1 MEKIKETMTRGWDL
15 VQRGAWPEAEQVFHD
30 VLQIQPNNADAL
42 YLLGVSVFQLGKTFE
57 ALDHLTKAAR
67 LKPEAGFIHY
77 HLGLVNRALGRSQEA
92 IAEYHEA
99 IRLQPDMPEAH
110 NNLGVTLQSLGKVEE
125 ALACFRQAAR
135 AKLDYAE
142 AHNNLGAAYQLLGR
156 FTEAGA
162 CYSQAIR
169 LNPTY
174 REAIN
179 NRDALVNF
187 QRTSGAAAGP
197 VSPESHFNMGMAFQN
212 QELYGEAMACY
223 EEALASRPD
232 YAEAHNSLGAALHR
246 LGKTDEALASFQQA
260 IRCRPTYAEA
270 HNNLGIALQV
280 KDRLDD
286 AIASYRQAVRIKP
299 DFPEAHNNL
308 GEALHVRG
316 ETEEAF
322 AAFEQAVRFRPDFAE
337 AHANL
342 GFLAE
347 EKGNRSEA
355 LARFEKA
362 LQSKPDYP
370 EAHMAKAFQL
380 LQDGK
385 FEQGWSEYE
394 WRMRCKKFPTPP
406 VPGPKP
412 AWDGSPLGGRTILLR
427 AEQGLGDAL
436 QFIRF
441 APLVHERGG
450 KVILECQPPLIPLFR
465 TCPGIERV
473 LDPNQ
478 SLPEFDTHAMLLSV
492 PGLLLTKLSSIPARV
507 PYLTANLALVEHWR
521 QKVAEF
527 AGFKIGIVWQGSM
540 DHAKD
545 RLRSA
550 PLSKFAPLAKIAGVH
565 LLSLQ
570 VGPGRDQLTRLAEP
584 FHVIDLAPPS
594 FADLAAA
601 IKNLDL
607 VISVD
612 TAPAHLAGALAMP
625 VWVALSFAGEWR
637 WLLDREDSPW
647 YPTMRLFRQI
657 QPGDWDEVF
666 ERIAAEVARITRK

>member
-1 MEKIKETMTRGWDL
+1 
-15 VQRGAWPEAEQVFHD
+15 
-30 VLQIQPNNADAL
+30 
-42 YLLGVSVFQLGKTFE
+42 
-57 ALDHLTKAAR
+57 
-67 LKPEAGFIHY
+67 
-77 HLGLVNRALGRSQEA
+77 
-92 IAEYHEA
+92 
-99 IRLQPDMPEAH
+99 
-110 NNLGVTLQSLGKVEE
+110 
-125 ALACFRQAAR
+125 
-135 AKLDYAE
+135 
-142 AHNNLGAAYQLLGR
+142 
-156 FTEAGA
+156 
-162 CYSQAIR
+162 QAIR
-169 LNPTY
+169 LRPGYT
-174 REAIN
+174 EAAN

-187 QRTSGAAAGP
+187 LRSSNWSIGP
-197 VSPESHFNMGMAFQN
+197 VPADAYFNLGMAFQS
-212 QELYGEAMACY
+212 QELFGEAIVCY
-223 EEALASRPD
+223 EEALTARPD
-232 YAEAHNSLGAALHR
+232 FPEAHNSLGAALHK
-246 LGKTDEALASFQQA
+246 LGATDAALASFQQA
-260 IRCRPTYAEA
+260 IRCRPNYAEA

-280 KDRLDD
+280 KDRLDE
-286 AIASYRQAVRIKP
+286 AIASYRQAVHLKP

-308 GEALHVRG
+308 GEALHVQLK
-316 ETEEAF
+316 TEEAF

-412 AWDGSPLGGRTILLR
+412 AWDGSRLGGRTILLR

-473 LDPNQ
+473 LDPGE

-492 PGLLLTKLSSIPARV
+492 PGLLLTKLSTIPARV
-507 PYLTANLALVEHWR
+507 PYLTADPALVKRWR
-521 QKVAEF
+521 QKVSDF

-550 PLSKFAPLAKIAGVH
+550 PLSKFAPLAKVAGVH

-570 VGPGRDQLTRLAEP
+570 VGPGRDQLIRLTEAFP
-584 FHVIDLAPPS
+584 VADLAPPT

-625 VWVALSFAGEWR
+625 VWVALSFSGEWR

-647 YPTMRLFRQI
+647 YPTMRLFRQK

-666 ERIAAEVARITRK
+666 ERIATEVARLTRKDL